1 MQFFLII
8 LLNKE
13 MNEEYTKDNEKLQE
27 YMYVSRTDFV
37 LKAMQLDNN
46 YCIMIENIVE
56 ELIKLI
62 ENC

>member
-37 LKAMQLDNN
+37 LKAMQLENN